1 VTRRHDA
8 TEPDA
13 TLALIERLASPA
25 VTPAS
30 GTAIALVLST
40 ALALI
45 TKAALRSAPSW
56 PGSGGALAQA
66 DALRVRVE
74 RSADAVELSYSSAM
88 EALEGEAGDGV
99 LADRLR
105 AAVDALV
112 ELASNA
118 EAAAE
123 LAAETSTGC
132 DPSHRA
138 DATVAVLL
146 CDSCVRACSYLVE
159 LNLTTTPDDRS
170 TGELRLMVESVR
182 GATSRALSE

>member
-1 VTRRHDA
+1 MTRRHDA
-8 TEPDA
+8 TVPDA
-13 TLALIERLASPA
+13 TLGLIERLGGPG

-30 GTAIALVLST
+30 GTGIALVVST
-40 ALALI
+40 ALAL
-45 TKAALRSAPSW
+45 TSKAAQRSAASW

-66 DALRVRVE
+66 DALRDRVE
-74 RSADAVELSYSSAM
+74 RSAEAVELSYSSAM
-88 EALEGEAGDGV
+88 DALAGDAGDGV

-112 ELASNA
+112 ELAAVA
-118 EAAAE
+118 ETAAE

-132 DPSHRA
+132 DPAHRA
-138 DATVAVLL
+138 DATVAALL
-146 CDSCVRACSYLVE
+146 CDAAVRACSYLVE